1 MNGLLRT
8 FLAAFEPRETAEQG
22 SMRLL
27 RAHLNALQRQ
37 QFDEHG
43 WFDVVGGQSG
53 HQYRVHRAYVTNV
66 QELGADGVCVQVL
79 CFSPRGHLPLGDVL
93 LAQKVALE
101 LFESDALAV
110 ACRWPASAARRYTNL
125 QFILRAASNANC
137 TQTAP
142 PGSLLR
148 SEGSK

>member
-8 FLAAFEPRETAEQG
+8 LWAAFEPRETAEQR

-27 RAHLNALQRQ
+27 KAHLNPLQRR

-53 HQYRVHRAYVTNV
+53 RRYRVYRAYVTNV
-66 QELGADGVCVQVL
+66 QEVGIDGACVQVL
-79 CFSPRGHLPLGDVL
+79 CFSPCGHLPLGDVL

-101 LFESDALAV
+101 AFEGEALAV
-110 ACRWPASAARRYTNL
+110 AGRWPASLARRYTSIRL
-125 QFILRAASNANC
+125 VLRTAGRAN
-137 TQTAP
+137 P
-142 PGSLLR
+142 R
-148 SEGSK
+148 

>member
-8 FLAAFEPRETAEQG
+8 FWAAFEPRETAEQR
-22 SMRLL
+22 SMHLL
-27 RAHLNALQRQ
+27 RAHLKALQRQ

-79 CFSPRGHLPLGDVL
+79 CFSPRGQMPLGECP
-93 LAQKVALE
+93 ARAKGRPRG
-101 LFESDALAV
+101 FRKRC
-110 ACRWPASAARRYTNL
+110 ACRRM
-125 QFILRAASNANC
+125 
-137 TQTAP
+137 
-142 PGSLLR
+142 
-148 SEGSK
+148 

>member
-8 FLAAFEPRETAEQG
+8 FWAAFEPRETAEQR

-53 HQYRVHRAYVTNV
+53 RRYRVHRAYVTNV
-66 QELGADGVCVQVL
+66 QEVGTDGTCVQVL
-79 CFSPRGHLPLGDVL
+79 CFSPRGHMPLGDVL

-101 LFESDALAV
+101 VFEGDALAV
-110 ACRWPASAARRYTNL
+110 ACRWPASAARRYASL
-125 QFILRAASNANC
+125 Q
-137 TQTAP
+137 
-142 PGSLLR
+142 SLLR
-148 SEGSK
+148 TADGANRR